1 MAPAKIKFRDLAN
14 GIKRDGIRAFSEY
27 FYYDQNDDKVRWPT
41 DRIKIRDDLVD
52 TTRILDFEILSQ
64 YDFFCRFE
72 KAFFRYDRFLYLVQR
87 PDYDGPKIISEGDS
101 WHLYPI
107 IVDEIID
114 HLLWPDA
121 DKPIAVWSTDCA
133 GDTLE
138 HIWIHRKDAGEYL
151 SELVF
156 PHDDYRIMLLS
167 GGGND
172 LLHSGLLY
180 TMLNDYSPGMT
191 AEQLI
196 NDLMFESKV
205 SEIMNYFDNILGEM
219 KREFPSI
226 HVLTHG
232 YDYPISKNDIWIGK
246 PLQRRGIVDPKLQR
260 EVIKV
265 FMDRYN
271 EKLARTVGKYRG
283 SATYVDLRGTVP
295 DPNDWHDEI
304 HPSSK
309 GFAAISKIIRKE
321 IDKI

>member
-1 MAPAKIKFRDLAN
+1 MAPAKIKLRDLVK
-14 GIKRDGIRAFSEY
+14 GIQRQGSRAFSEY

-52 TTRILDFEILSQ
+52 TSRILDFELLSQ
-64 YDFFCRFE
+64 FDLLCRFE
-72 KAFFRYDRFLYLVQR
+72 KFFRHDRFAYLVQR

-101 WHLYPI
+101 WHLYPLF
-107 IVDEIID
+107 VEEIID

-121 DKPIAVWSTDCA
+121 DKSIAVWSTDCA

-156 PHDDYRIMLLS
+156 SRDDYRIMLLS

-172 LLHSGLLY
+172 LLHSGQLY
-180 TMLNDYSPGMT
+180 TMLNDYSSGMT

-196 NDLMFESKV
+196 NDLMFRSKV
-205 SEIMNYFDNILGEM
+205 SEIMNYFDNILREM
-219 KREFPSI
+219 MREFPSI
-226 HVLTHG
+226 HVMTHG
-232 YDYPISKNDIWIGK
+232 YDYPISKNDVWIGK

-260 EVIKV
+260 AVIKV
-265 FMDRYN
+265 FMDYYN
-271 EKLARTVGKYRG
+271 EELKRTVGRYRG